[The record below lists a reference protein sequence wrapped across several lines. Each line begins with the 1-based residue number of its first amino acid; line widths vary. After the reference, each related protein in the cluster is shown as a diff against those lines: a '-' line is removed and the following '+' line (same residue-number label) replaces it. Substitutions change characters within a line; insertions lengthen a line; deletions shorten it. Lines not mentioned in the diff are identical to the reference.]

1 MGAHRGHRGSSSPS
15 ASHDGESGSLH
26 ALSVDAPSMPTGSE
40 PGPGAGN
47 SGTYADDGMKF
58 AESNEKTSDPVSSI
72 ASVNGGA
79 SQPISSRRGSTGIK
93 PHNPP
98 FSPPSGS
105 GNKGPAMASFD
116 IPPSPDRSL
125 LDPAESFQ
133 SRKGDSEEVN
143 EKPSTATK
151 SKMSTSTARRPEA
164 NRPSTKAAMTGSTT
178 RTASAPKPA
187 RGSAPGRRGAAVA
200 SARPVRRSGTLERRP
215 KGTEPEQ
222 TQAPVDDEAL
232 LDDARAKTPA
242 APLAKE
248 PLAASDIDIGML
260 DDEGA
265 AAEEAAAIRPRP
277 EMLEPEPTTAEFI
290 DLEFTPLSRPD
301 SPRTNADREL
311 KDIEEG
317 GGDSML
323 ARYFRDMALHP
334 VMGPEEELETARA
347 VERTEIDHWVA
358 LLSYLPAAEFV
369 LDALCEDVTKAGE
382 DEVKAPQVEELQ
394 KLVKIAKKQKYKLAP
409 EHEKAWAQLSSEL
422 ATVIRLPDSD
432 RLWMSRAS
440 SIARDLVREPDFEE
454 DTIADT
460 EEGAPIRP
468 PRPTL
473 PMSPSYKRYLDRVE
487 KTFQAQHDAKNRF
500 VKANLRLVVSIARR
514 YNRGRL
520 PLIDLIQEGNI
531 GLMKAV
537 ERFDH
542 NRGYRFSTYAS
553 WWIRHAISRALAD
566 KGRAVRIP
574 VHMLDTYNRVARAT
588 QAIIA
593 RTGHEPTIEELE
605 KETGVPREKLDK
617 VKDFYAETPF
627 SLDRPVGD
635 EDGRK
640 FIDFLQ
646 EENAL
651 SPFDHLANRK
661 WSDEV
666 RRLLT
671 TLTPI
676 ESRIIRWRFGLDD
689 EDELTLKE
697 IGDKYNLSRERIR
710 QLQEQALVK
719 IRKQMRDYY

>member
-1 MGAHRGHRGSSSPS
+1 MASTDSPTTSSKRPALNSR
-15 ASHDGESGSLH
+15 ESFHSRK
-26 ALSVDAPSMPTGSE
+26 VEVEQM
-40 PGPGAGN
+40 
-47 SGTYADDGMKF
+47 
-58 AESNEKTSDPVSSI
+58 NEKTS
-72 ASVNGGA
+72 N
-79 SQPISSRRGSTGIK
+79 
-93 PHNPP
+93 
-98 FSPPSGS
+98 
-105 GNKGPAMASFD
+105 
-116 IPPSPDRSL
+116 
-125 LDPAESFQ
+125 
-133 SRKGDSEEVN
+133 
-143 EKPSTATK
+143 ATK
-151 SKMSTSTARRPEA
+151 STMSTSTARRPDA
-164 NRPSTKAAMTGSTT
+164 NRPSTKTTT
-178 RTASAPKPA
+178 RIGAAKASRPGSLQSRLRSAVVPA
-187 RGSAPGRRGAAVA
+187 RRAGAPN
-200 SARPVRRSGTLERRP
+200 ERRA
-215 KGTEPEQ
+215 KDLDVEDKL
-222 TQAPVDDEAL
+222 PVVDETDDTVA
-232 LDDARAKTPA
+232 AAKPSS
-242 APLAKE
+242 PAKE
-248 PLAASDIDIGML
+248 PIAATDMDLGMIDE
-260 DDEGA
+260 EGG
-265 AAEEAAAIRPRP
+265 EEPALRPPRP
-277 EMLEPEPTTAEFI
+277 TEIEPEPTAAEFI
-290 DLEFTPLSRPD
+290 DLEFSPLTRPD
-301 SPRTNADREL
+301 APRPNTEREM

-334 VMGPEEELETARA
+334 VMGPDEELDTARM

-358 LLSYLPAAEFV
+358 LLSYLPAAEYV
-369 LDALCEDVTKAGE
+369 LEALAEDVAKAGE
-382 DEVKAPQVEELQ
+382 EEVKAPQVQELQ
-394 KLVKIAKKQKYKLAP
+394 KLVRHSKKQKYKLAP
-409 EHEKAWAQLSSEL
+409 EQEKQWAQLASEL

-432 RLWMSRAS
+432 RLWMGRAGN
-440 SIARDLVREPDFEE
+440 IARDLVREPDFDE
-454 DTIADT
+454 DTISDD
-460 EEGAPIRP
+460 EEGILRP
-468 PRPTL
+468 ARPTL
-473 PMSPSYKRYLDRVE
+473 PMSGAYRRYLDRVDRS
-487 KTFQAQHDAKNRF
+487 FQAQHDAKNRF

>member
-1 MGAHRGHRGSSSPS
+1 M
-15 ASHDGESGSLH
+15 
-26 ALSVDAPSMPTGSE
+26 
-40 PGPGAGN
+40 
-47 SGTYADDGMKF
+47 
-58 AESNEKTSDPVSSI
+58 
-72 ASVNGGA
+72 
-79 SQPISSRRGSTGIK
+79 
-93 PHNPP
+93 
-98 FSPPSGS
+98 
-105 GNKGPAMASFD
+105 
-116 IPPSPDRSL
+116 
-125 LDPAESFQ
+125 
-133 SRKGDSEEVN
+133 EV
-143 EKPSTATK
+143 AT
-151 SKMSTSTARRPEA
+151 MR
-164 NRPSTKAAMTGSTT
+164 STKNQAHSLTK
-178 RTASAPKPA
+178 AP
-187 RGSAPGRRGAAVA
+187 AV
-200 SARPVRRSGTLERRP
+200 
-215 KGTEPEQ
+215 
-222 TQAPVDDEAL
+222 
-232 LDDARAKTPA
+232 
-242 APLAKE
+242 
-248 PLAASDIDIGML
+248 
-260 DDEGA
+260 EGA
-265 AAEEAAAIRPRP
+265 AAPDLASLGLLEDDGTEDTAVRARPTEVTEE
-277 EMLEPEPTTAEFI
+277 EPTADLI
-290 DLEFTPLSRPD
+290 DLEFMPPAERAPEPT
-301 SPRTNADREL
+301 RTRELPAREL
-311 KDIEEG
+311 KDVEDG

-334 VMGPEEELETARA
+334 VMGPDEELATAKT
-347 VERTEIDHWVA
+347 VERTELDHWTA
-358 LLSYLPAAEFV
+358 LLSYLPAAEHILPV
-369 LDALCEDVTKAGE
+369 LQEQVTKAGE
-382 DEVKAPQVEELQ
+382 EELKAPQLAELDL
-394 KLVKIAKKQKYKLAP
+394 LVGVWRAKKKLATDQQRQ
-409 EHEKAWAQLSSEL
+409 WDTLIREL
-422 ATVIRLPDSD
+422 AEVIRLPDSD
-432 RLWMSRAS
+432 RLWMMKAKQ
-440 SIARDLVREPDFEE
+440 IAEELIREPNFE
-454 DTIADT
+454 DDVADPEVLRT
-460 EEGAPIRP
+460 R
-468 PRPTL
+468 RPTL
-473 PMSPSYKRYLDRVE
+473 TSTKEYRRYLEKVE
-487 KTFQAQHDAKNRF
+487 RSFQVQHDAKNRF

-593 RTGHEPTIEELE
+593 RTGHEPSIEELE

-710 QLQEQALVK
+710 QLQEQALGK
-719 IRKQMRDYY
+719 IRKQMRDY

>member
-1 MGAHRGHRGSSSPS
+1 
-15 ASHDGESGSLH
+15 
-26 ALSVDAPSMPTGSE
+26 V
-40 PGPGAGN
+40 
-47 SGTYADDGMKF
+47 
-58 AESNEKTSDPVSSI
+58 
-72 ASVNGGA
+72 
-79 SQPISSRRGSTGIK
+79 
-93 PHNPP
+93 
-98 FSPPSGS
+98 
-105 GNKGPAMASFD
+105 
-116 IPPSPDRSL
+116 
-125 LDPAESFQ
+125 
-133 SRKGDSEEVN
+133 
-143 EKPSTATK
+143 
-151 SKMSTSTARRPEA
+151 
-164 NRPSTKAAMTGSTT
+164 
-178 RTASAPKPA
+178 
-187 RGSAPGRRGAAVA
+187 
-200 SARPVRRSGTLERRP
+200 
-215 KGTEPEQ
+215 
-222 TQAPVDDEAL
+222 
-232 LDDARAKTPA
+232 
-242 APLAKE
+242 
-248 PLAASDIDIGML
+248 
-260 DDEGA
+260 EGA
-265 AAEEAAAIRPRP
+265 AMRSTKSNATVVKGDPLAQGGTATPEIAALGLLEDDQTEETAVRPRP
-277 EMLEPEPTTAEFI
+277 AEILDEERAADFI
-290 DLEFTPLSRPD
+290 DLDLGPLDRLPQ
-301 SPRTNADREL
+301 PERARNQDREL
-311 KDIEEG
+311 KDVEDG

-334 VMGPEEELETARA
+334 VMGPDEELDTARA
-347 VERTEIDHWVA
+347 VERTEVEHWVA
-358 LLSYLPAAEFV
+358 LLSYLPAAEYI
-369 LDALCEDVTKAGE
+369 LTALEEDVAKAGE
-382 DEVKAPQVEELQ
+382 DEVKAPQIAELQ
-394 KLVKIAKKQKYKLAP
+394 KLVRLAKKQKGKLLA
-409 EHEKAWAQLSSEL
+409 EQEKPWTQLSEEL
-422 ATVIRLPDSD
+422 AAAVRLPDSD
-432 RLWMSRAS
+432 RLWMARAF
-440 SIARDLVREPDFEE
+440 SIARDLVREPDFE
-454 DTIADT
+454 DDVSDP
-460 EEGAPIRP
+460 EET
-468 PRPTL
+468 RPTRPRL
-473 PMSPSYKRYLDRVE
+473 PMSGSYRRYLDRVE
-487 KTFQAQHDAKNRF
+487 RSFQAQHDAKNRF

-542 NRGYRFSTYAS
+542 SRGYRFSTYAS

-710 QLQEQALVK
+710 QLQEQALGK
-719 IRKQMRDYY
+719 IRKQMRDY